1 MPRWTA
7 GIALALLAAT
17 AAGAAA
23 AEPVLR
29 VTCHGNHLV
38 AKAADQPLAELLRQI
53 GMHCRVAVSGLQRLP
68 DRSVS
73 FEADGEPVAAI
84 RRLLRRVRV
93 ANVAM
98 VYDSGGL
105 RQVVILPAGQT
116 ATRRTPPP
124 APPTPPAAS
133 ADAVEV
139 DQVIA
144 GTQADA
150 LGLQPGDLI
159 VAYDHRRIRRPG
171 DLIRLSRGTASKQPV
186 VLTVLRNGDE
196 IQYAATGGFIGVR
209 IRQVKI
215 FASELD
221 ALGLD

>member
-7 GIALALLAAT
+7 GIALVILAVTATGAAT
-17 AAGAAA
+17 T
-23 AEPVLR
+23 EPVLH
-29 VTCHGNHLV
+29 VTCDKNHLV
-38 AKAADQPLAELLRQI
+38 AKAANQPLAELLRQI
-53 GMHCRVAVSGLQRLP
+53 GMHCRVAVTGVQRLP

-73 FEADGEPVAAI
+73 FEADGEPVAEI
-84 RRLLRRVRV
+84 RRLLRRVHV

-98 VYDSGGL
+98 VYDPDGL
-105 RQVVILPAGQT
+105 RQVIILPAGQT
-116 ATRRTPPP
+116 DTRHYP
-124 APPTPPAAS
+124 PPTPLAAS

-139 DQVIA
+139 NQVIA

-159 VAYDHRRIRRPG
+159 VAYGHERVNRPG
-171 DLIRLSRGTASKQPV
+171 DLIRLSRGTASTHSV

-215 FASELD
+215 FASELE